1 MARSGKVKAS
11 LQLYNPP
18 VAGASQPGGPLGGPI
33 TFMFNPNELALT
45 KSAQWVPHVVRGA
58 QDVGIAEFS
67 GSDPRTL
74 SLTFFLDATDTHDR
88 SVQQRVEKLLT
99 CCVPTKASIAAKA
112 PSPPW
117 VKFAWGQFQTVS
129 FYSYV
134 TQVNATYKLFATDGT
149 PLRATC
155 SVTLNE
161 ISASTPRQNPTSG
174 ALTAHRAHRLVPG
187 DSLESLA
194 FREYGDP
201 TAWRAIAEANGIDD
215 PVRLRVGRQILLPA
229 AEDLET
235 AS

>member
-1 MARSGKVKAS
+1 
-11 LQLYNPP
+11 
-18 VAGASQPGGPLGGPI
+18 
-33 TFMFNPNELALT
+33 
-45 KSAQWVPHVVRGA
+45 
-58 QDVGIAEFS
+58 
-67 GSDPRTL
+67 
-74 SLTFFLDATDTHDR
+74 
-88 SVQQRVEKLLT
+88 
-99 CCVPTKASIAAKA
+99 
-112 PSPPW
+112 

-155 SVTLNE
+155 SMTLNE
-161 ISASTPRQNPTSG
+161 ISAATPRQNPTSG
-174 ALTAHRAHRLVPG
+174 ALTAQRAHRLVAG

-201 TAWRAIAEANGIDD
+201 AAWRAIAEANDIDD
-215 PVRLRVGRQILLPA
+215 PVRLRIGRQILLPA